1 MKKQPPPRMR
11 TGRTALLA
19 TAASAA
25 VAATALTGAPASATL
40 SGPGVAAGHNI
51 TVFHNIDFVA
61 VFGWGLGDTLTVTVQ
76 RDGVPIGTATGA
88 AVETPEGPGL
98 EVNHGPAG
106 APLPGDCWEGH
117 TPDIRP
123 GDVVSVTDGT
133 VTDQV
138 TVDDIRFTGN
148 PSLAP
153 NGDVLVPFVAR
164 RANGNAVPAGFIDS
178 AEFRAASNNQVRFEG
193 VLVQAQPGG
202 APGEYQMRYR
212 APFTPTR
219 NDRDNP
225 FNQAQ
230 LRRALLGDGHSV
242 GFGHVAP
249 LPLESMLHDGL
260 GDTPGPAPG
269 CEAAP
274 SAQWQVNSV
283 APGTL
288 NLGNRAN
295 GLTVRGLSRD
305 ATGVTVALS
314 DNDPA
319 TTGNPTATATL
330 SQATGQ
336 QTWTARFTPQDLS
349 GLNRTIR
356 VTASIALADGTI
368 TDSSKTVL
376 KDVVRPN
383 EPRASVAPGA
393 YQRPKEVAL
402 RAGRAQIRYT
412 LGNGSQAAPT
422 ARSGIRYTGR
432 KIRITSTQVLKAVA
446 IDAAGNVSTVAR
458 LRYRIR

>member
-1 MKKQPPPRMR
+1 MKKQPPRMR
-11 TGRTALLA
+11 FGHTALV
-19 TAASAA
+19 ASAA
-25 VAATALTGAPASATL
+25 LAATALTDVPASATL
-40 SGPGVAAGHNI
+40 SGPGVATGHNI

-61 VFGWGLGDTLTVTVQ
+61 VFGWALGESLTVSVE
-76 RDGVPIGTATGA
+76 RDGVLIGTATGPT
-88 AVETPEGPGL
+88 VDTPEGPGL
-98 EVNHGPAG
+98 EVNHGPEG
-106 APLPGDCWEGH
+106 APVAGDCWEGH

-123 GDVVSVTDGT
+123 GDVVRVTNGT

-138 TVDDIRFTGN
+138 TVDDIAFTGR
-148 PSLAP
+148 PSELRS
-153 NGDVLVPFVAR
+153 GDIVVPFVAK
-164 RANGNAVPAGFIDS
+164 RANGTAIPAAFIDS

-193 VLVQAQPGG
+193 NRVLVERQPGG
-202 APGEYQMRYR
+202 APGEYRMRYR
-212 APFTPTR
+212 SPFRPNR
-219 NDRDNP
+219 NDDNAP

-274 SAQWQVNSV
+274 SAQWKVNTV
-283 APGTL
+283 APGAI
-288 NLGNRAN
+288 NLAN
-295 GLTVRGLSRD
+295 QADGLTVRGLSQD
-305 ATGVTVALS
+305 ASAVTVALS

-330 SQATGQ
+330 SQAAGR
-336 QTWTARFTPQDLS
+336 QTWNATFTPQQLRD
-349 GLNRTIR
+349 LNRTIR
-356 VTASIALADGTI
+356 VRATIALADGNI
-368 TDSSKTVL
+368 TDSSQTVL

-383 EPRASVAPGA
+383 EPRASVAPGT

-402 RAGRAQIRYT
+402 RAGGAQIRYT
-412 LGNGSQAAPT
+412 LGDGSQAAPT
-422 ARSGIRYTGR
+422 ARTGARYTGR
-432 KIRITSTQVLKAVA
+432 KVRITSTQVLKAVS
-446 IDAAGNVSTVAR
+446 IDPAGNVSTVAR